1 MLPSTN
7 MVDFDGKGPVMS
19 TGQLGANLSSIC
31 CYMLIIFFC
40 IKSPIKTPPVLGM
53 LLCACC
59 CSSSSTM
66 KVIDDTM
73 NRTSGKNDADAGED
87 AE

>member
-7 MVDFDGKGPVMS
+7 MVDFDGEGPVMS

-59 CSSSSTM
+59 SSSSSTM

-73 NRTSGKNDADAGED
+73 NRTLGKNDADAGED